1 MNHSNF
7 IAALFLTRAVR
18 LSFFEPV
25 PRDLPFLTIATFII
39 RER

>member
-18 LSFFEPV
+18 LSYFFLSPSQGIFRSLRS
-25 PRDLPFLTIATFII
+25 PLLL
-39 RER
+39 